1 VAYPYLHD
9 LHFISEAV
17 HAFYLKYQTHNWI
30 ESPVYL
36 SITVEFHDKTNI
48 IFNYSRRR
56 VQPFELNSNQGI
68 DHYLPI
74 I

>member
-1 VAYPYLHD
+1 M
-9 LHFISEAV
+9 HFNTKN
-17 HAFYLKYQTHNWI
+17 YLKNNHNHTVKYSV
-30 ESPVYL
+30 SPVYL